1 MSDITPS
8 MSTAAVAND
17 KPQTGSSVRFIGQN
31 GLSSRAFLID
41 KQIRCT
47 DIVTAQVG
55 NSSMAARPDQPAV
68 VGEPTSIPQPAAV
81 DQPTAAGEPGSI
93 SQPTT
98 SSQPTADSQRTA
110 FSQHTAAAQAPS
122 TSGDFEA
129 IRTIPM
135 MQDWLAES
143 RDEGPVRWFHG
154 SDE

>member
-1 MSDITPS
+1 MSDITLS

-17 KPQTGSSVRFIGQN
+17 KPRADSSVHFIGQN

-41 KQIRCT
+41 KQRRCT
-47 DIVTAQVG
+47 DVLTAPVG
-55 NSSMAARPDQPAV
+55 NLSTAARPEQPAV
-68 VGEPTSIPQPAAV
+68 VGHSTSILQLAAV

-93 SQPTT
+93 SQPTI
-98 SSQPTADSQRTA
+98 SSQPIANSQRTT
-110 FSQHTAAAQAPS
+110 FSQPTAAAQAPS
-122 TSGDFEA
+122 TSGNFEA